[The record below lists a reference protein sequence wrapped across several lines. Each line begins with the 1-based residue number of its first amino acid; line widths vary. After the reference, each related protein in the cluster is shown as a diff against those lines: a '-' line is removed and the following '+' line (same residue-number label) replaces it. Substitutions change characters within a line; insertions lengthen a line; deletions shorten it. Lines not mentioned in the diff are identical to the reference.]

1 MNATFRAAS
10 FLSAALLFS
19 PAMLQAQSN
28 VRNEHT
34 PPKAATAR
42 VPQQHPT
49 GPTVNPDRTVTF
61 HFPAPG
67 AKEVLLDL
75 EGADAQPMTQGSDGV
90 WTLTTAA
97 LAPELYGYGFRADG
111 IAYLD
116 PGNVSIKPN
125 LLGLQNEIEV
135 PGPQPMDWDMQNVPH
150 GVIHHHFYQSQTL
163 GRQSDFFVYTPPDYN
178 PKKKYPVLYLLH
190 GYSDDASGW
199 TAVGR
204 ANVILDNLIAQN
216 KIKAMIVVMP
226 LGYGTM
232 DMISHTWSAWQDKA
246 LVERNFNQY
255 TQILLNEVKPQAEKM
270 YSISKDRKEHAIA
283 GLSMGGGESLRTGLN
298 HLDDFAYVGAFS
310 SAVPDKDDFDRVFPN
325 LASEVK
331 KKDRLKLLWVACG
344 TEDHLI
350 TPNRAFTGWLKEQ
363 QIPVTVI
370 EIPGRHTWMV
380 WRDNLI
386 HFTPLLFQK

>member
-1 MNATFRAAS
+1 MKALFCAAS
-10 FLSAALLFS
+10 SFSAALLLL
-19 PAMLQAQSN
+19 PAMAQSQPT
-28 VRNEHT
+28 VTNEHT
-34 PPKAATAR
+34 PPRRAVGQLPPRPA
-42 VPQQHPT
+42 
-49 GPTVNPDRTVTF
+49 GPTVHPDGSITF
-61 HFPAPG
+61 RYPAAG
-67 AKEVLLDL
+67 AKTVLLDL
-75 EGADAQPMTQGSDGV
+75 EGADPQPMTQGSDGV
-90 WTLTTAA
+90 WTLTTGP
-97 LAPELYGYGFRADG
+97 LQPELYGYGFRADD
-111 IAYLD
+111 IDYLD
-116 PGNVSIKPN
+116 PGSVLVKPN
-125 LLGLQNEIEV
+125 LLNLQNEIEV
-135 PGPQPMDWDMQNVPH
+135 PGPQPMDWDVQNVPH
-150 GVIHHHFYQSQTL
+150 GVVHHHFYASQTL

-216 KIKAMIVVMP
+216 EIKAMIMVMP

-232 DMISHTWSAWQDKA
+232 DMIAHTWSAWSDKE
-246 LVERNFNQY
+246 LVNRNFTQY
-255 TQILLNEVKPQAEKM
+255 TQVLLNEVKPQAEKI
-270 YSISKDRKEHAIA
+270 YSISKDRKDHAIA

-310 SAVPDKDDFDRVFPN
+310 SAVPDKADLDQTFPN

-350 TPNRAFTGWLKEQ
+350 TSNRAFTAWLQQQ

-370 EIPGRHTWMV
+370 ETPGRHTWMV

-386 HFTPLLFQK
+386 HFTPLLFQH